1 MPVEALRQSIGR
13 LEGKVDALIESV
25 NAYSTK
31 HAREHELLNEH
42 VDAMKADLNKAKGA
56 KWAVFAVAGFASGLV
71 TAAKD
76 LFHR

>member
-1 MPVEALRQSIGR
+1 MPVEALRQSLGR
-13 LEGKVDALIESV
+13 LEGKVDALTASV
-25 NAYSTK
+25 DRYSTT

-42 VDAMKADLNKAKGA
+42 VHEMKADLNKVKGA